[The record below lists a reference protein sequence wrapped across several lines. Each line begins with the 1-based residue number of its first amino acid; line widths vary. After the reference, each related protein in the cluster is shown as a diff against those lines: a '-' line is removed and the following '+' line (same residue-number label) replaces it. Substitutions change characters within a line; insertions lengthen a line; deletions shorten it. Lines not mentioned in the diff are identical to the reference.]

1 MSGDLSARAQKAEAE
16 LERLKWIIEQYE
28 RFSFWHSYIPSA
40 AELGARYDRDHAA
53 NDAES

>member
-28 RFSFWHSYIPSA
+28 RFSFWPSSLPSA

-53 NDAES
+53 KDAES